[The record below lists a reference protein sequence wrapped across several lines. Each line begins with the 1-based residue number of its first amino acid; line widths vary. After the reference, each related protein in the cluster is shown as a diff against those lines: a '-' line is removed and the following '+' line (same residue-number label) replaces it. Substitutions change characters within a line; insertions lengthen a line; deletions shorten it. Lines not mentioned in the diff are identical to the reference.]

1 MFQLT
6 QSAPISRL
14 FATLLNSILGMSLE
28 LEHIRPST
36 SNQKHLHFFF
46 FLKNINHHSRII
58 VNCAFGTKKYVDL
71 MLVHHNYSI
80 CLVISKEFLVFL
92 WKYRGAR
99 VLMGNI
105 FIRETA
111 KQISELHR
119 QPTSP
124 RL

>member
-28 LEHIRPST
+28 LEPATKNIYI
-36 SNQKHLHFFF
+36 FFF
-46 FLKNINHHSRII
+46 FLKNINHNSRII

-105 FIRETA
+105 FIR
-111 KQISELHR
+111 
-119 QPTSP
+119 
-124 RL
+124 